1 MSVVYG
7 GLPSFLKEYPN
18 NFTKKKS
25 DGKPKKMKKGTK
37 TLSVN
42 SIDEPDYKYSKIN
55 VLIVAKVTE
64 FSVKLQQQK
73 LSNVSVCCYKIFLAI
88 TEVSEMT

>member
-1 MSVVYG
+1 
-7 GLPSFLKEYPN
+7 
-18 NFTKKKS
+18 
-25 DGKPKKMKKGTK
+25 MKKGTK

-55 VLIVAKVTE
+55 VLIVTKVTE

-73 LSNVSVCCYKIFLAI
+73 LSF
-88 TEVSEMT
+88 